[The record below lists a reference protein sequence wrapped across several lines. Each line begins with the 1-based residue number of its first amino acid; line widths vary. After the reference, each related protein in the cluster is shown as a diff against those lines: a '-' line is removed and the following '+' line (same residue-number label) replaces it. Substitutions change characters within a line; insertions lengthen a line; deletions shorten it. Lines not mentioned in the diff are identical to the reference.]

1 MKISIGCDHS
11 ALELKDAIIT
21 HLESL
26 GHVVLDK
33 GTYTKDS
40 CDYTDYGYLVAKDI
54 KDGVVERGIVI
65 CYTGIGMS
73 IIANKVKGVRCA
85 LVGSKDAATLT
96 REHNDTNCL
105 ALSAKYTGFSFEKNK
120 KSPSC
125 INPKA
130 SLFNSP
136 YDINVPFPSSPKE
149 IEFRS
154 REINPTLLTLSNNN

>member
-11 ALELKDAIIT
+11 ALELKNEVIN
-21 HLESL
+21 HLQSKGYE
-26 GHVVLDK
+26 VVDR

-40 CDYTDYGYLVAKDI
+40 CDYTDYGYQVAKDVQSGSA
-54 KDGVVERGIVI
+54 DRGIVI

-105 ALSAKYTGFSFEKNK
+105 ALSAKYTGY
-120 KSPSC
+120 
-125 INPKA
+125 A
-130 SLFNSP
+130 LA
-136 YDINVPFPSSPKE
+136 KE
-149 IEFRS
+149 IVDIWLETQFSENERHQRRIDKISKYEEEF
-154 REINPTLLTLSNNN
+154 

>member
-105 ALSAKYTGFSFEKNK
+105 ALSAKYTGI
-120 KSPSC
+120 PL
-125 INPKA
+125 A
-130 SLFNSP
+130 
-136 YDINVPFPSSPKE
+136 KE
-149 IEFRS
+149 IVDIWLNTEFSHDERHQ
-154 REINPTLLTLSNNN
+154 RRINKITEYEEKELCQK